1 MADQVEAFRND
12 LQERVWAAPADTR
25 PEAVV
30 LANLD
35 CNWDQRFGHPVV
47 RDAAA
52 QVVAA
57 VARTYNPA
65 EQFFSQAKRKLRR
78 RLGRTHL
85 GQDMH
90 MQDQPAEAALAA
102 NLLDPRYVR
111 IVCGTL
117 DDLPRA
123 FARLEQAGIVAA
135 QPMLDRDQRH
145 STLRHRIR
153 EMAPELAPVPTN
165 SPPHSGRQPQNPPKA
180 VMPN

>member
-85 GQDMH
+85 GQDM
-90 MQDQPAEAALAA
+90 QDQPAEAALAA

-117 DDLPRA
+117 DDLLGWSGLFRQ
-123 FARLEQAGIVAA
+123 LGGEIKVESAA
-135 QPMLDRDQRH
+135 PL
-145 STLRHRIR
+145 
-153 EMAPELAPVPTN
+153 P
-165 SPPHSGRQPQNPPKA
+165 SPSAKSY
-180 VMPN
+180 